1 MKKSYKKRRKKI
13 KGGNQTKELENL
25 NNLFLNRKYKLAI
38 TKDGK
43 EEMYDVK
50 YTGPQLNSQGALSHK
65 FSHIF
70 KMQHSKFNTD
80 SDLNSYSWKLLV
92 PSISATGTSTHSNDG
107 EQADRSPEQ
116 GGGKKKRSRKR
127 STKKKARNKKKTRKK
142 KTMRASCAPYKFCG
156 QKGGTIIFPSNRP
169 DSTFSNIQD
178 LKDILDFYNPHNDNK
193 IIIKSWNGNE
203 TEHEIKPEQTSDKHI
218 LIVDANP
225 GISFS
230 LIENGSFK
238 IKPLGVDNYLTY
250 VQSPTGGMSF
260 KNPIY
265 IYSRGDPLAP
275 PPNAYYNPKWMKL
288 MGQVK
293 DSQESRVLLSNLD
306 MRKASAWMK
315 FKAKI
320 LEKNFLYYE
329 KEDLQDLNLDK
340 AVFKIIVSNKS
351 QNEKIDNSHSFT
363 RYKIKRSDLIES
375 INNNSPYIPMYK
387 GDSSFAI
394 TAFKSKLDQPK
405 IWTEEEF
412 IEAFWKQKETDLR
425 IGDDGKQIV
434 HDLIS
439 SGEVLEVLKELGID
453 YDEQNVYELFIEIH
467 DDYGYGDEIDLNQ
480 FLILMKKLTEPKFE
494 EVFLWGDEGI
504 LIGLIE
510 INDLDTSQRD
520 NVYFKPEDKNIVP
533 IIFKSN
539 REEQEKRKKE
549 RIIEKQKKAKS
560 LKKKGGKRK
569 RTRRRRR

>member
-50 YTGPQLNSQGALSHK
+50 YTGPQQNSQEGLSYK

-92 PSISATGTSTHSNDG
+92 PSISPRGIPRSNDG

-142 KTMRASCAPYKFCG
+142 R
-156 QKGGTIIFPSNRP
+156 GGRVFR
-169 DSTFSNIQD
+169 
-178 LKDILDFYNPHNDNK
+178 
-193 IIIKSWNGNE
+193 
-203 TEHEIKPEQTSDKHI
+203 
-218 LIVDANP
+218 
-225 GISFS
+225 
-230 LIENGSFK
+230 
-238 IKPLGVDNYLTY
+238 
-250 VQSPTGGMSF
+250 
-260 KNPIY
+260 NPIY
-265 IYSRGDPLAP
+265 IYSRGDPLSP
-275 PPNAYYNPKWMKL
+275 PPNAYYNPNWMEL
-288 MGQVK
+288 MGQDM
-293 DSQESRVLLSNLD
+293 DSQEARVLLSNLD
-306 MRKASAWMK
+306 LRKASAWMK

-329 KEDLQDLNLDK
+329 EKDRQDLNLNK
-340 AVFKIIVSNKS
+340 AVFKIVVSDKS
-351 QNEKIDNSHSFT
+351 QNEKNYNSHSFKT
-363 RYKIKRSDLIES
+363 YKIKRSDLIES
-375 INNNSPYIPMYK
+375 INNNSDYIPMYLEE
-387 GDSSFAI
+387 SLFAI
-394 TAFKSKLDQPK
+394 TAKKSKLEQK
-405 IWTEEEF
+405 TELNQEEILKF
-412 IEAFWKQKETDLR
+412 TEAFKLIKEDDLYGR
-425 IGDDGKQIV
+425 DTIT
-434 HDLIS
+434 
-439 SGEVLEVLKELGID
+439 SGEVLEVLKELRID
-453 YDEQNVYELFIEIH
+453 YDEVNVYELFEEV
-467 DDYGYGDEIDLNQ
+467 DDKYGYGGEIELDP
-480 FLILMKKLTEPKFE
+480 FLILMKKLTKPKFE
-494 EVFLWGDEGI
+494 EVFLWGDEGV
-504 LIGLIE
+504 LFGLIE
-510 INDLDTSQRD
+510 INNLNTGGRD
-520 NVYFKPEDKNIVP
+520 NFYYIPSERSIVP

-539 REEQEKRKKE
+539 REEQEKRKKA